1 MYLHTLSLHA
11 LSRNKSEEKYRSP
24 RNQFTNSNLFPPFW
38 SNDNIHTPPRFIPSK
53 ERFQGKNF
61 RILRT
66 TEQSSKQSSIADSQK
81 SIAICKYLLTSRSR
95 YSSPVYFERVSLV
108 NFFVSPG
115 CPSIGSKLA
124 RRATLP
130 GKTDSLLGLQPL
142 PKKLDK
148 VLSSL
153 AFHEFFAHFSLYPF
167 NDRDIDKFPLFLSSC
182 FSFSK
187 TTLDSV
193 IELILI
199 LDKLEI
205 ER

>member
-1 MYLHTLSLHA
+1 MKENIVLL
-11 LSRNKSEEKYRSP
+11 E
-24 RNQFTNSNLFPPFW
+24 TNSQTPIYSPLFDQTII
-38 SNDNIHTPPRFIPSK
+38 STPHPALFHR
-53 ERFQGKNF
+53 KNVF
-61 RILRT
+61 REKIFESCGQQF